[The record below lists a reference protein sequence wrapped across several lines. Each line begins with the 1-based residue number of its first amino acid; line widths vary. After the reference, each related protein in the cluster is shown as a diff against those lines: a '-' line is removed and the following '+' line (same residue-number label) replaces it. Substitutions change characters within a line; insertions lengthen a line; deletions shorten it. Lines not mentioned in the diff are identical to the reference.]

1 MMAKVERYV
10 YAERIENVSKKYEFN
25 DEQMRLLLD
34 LPKEKYAFLLKG
46 NQGVLTDKQ
55 RYEVEKRLNYF
66 EDKSKNKDALKY
78 TTYYIENTL
87 KKEYN
92 LTNKS
97 IAKLCNVK
105 KKTIKRLLNNKK
117 INRKDERNII
127 LNILQL
133 YETVKQSTKR

>member
-1 MMAKVERYV
+1 MMAKVERNV

-25 DEQMRLLLD
+25 DEQMRLLLN

-92 LTNKS
+92 LTNKT
-97 IAKLCNVK
+97 IANLCNVK

-133 YETVKQSTKR
+133 YETVRQSTKR

>member
-1 MMAKVERYV
+1 MAKVERYV